1 MPSLLRRHILFEKRI
16 EWGEREKKRNEKV
29 CDRRGFSK
37 FCFQYYFVEE
47 HYENCLKRD
56 KPKYK
61 KRACLRKYDCY
72 DNRYGAFGRDRSV
85 FAIGGIDGEA
95 WEEICTPVWALHPVI
110 LVIFFA
116 LALCLLAISLSIT
129 FFSPLHLCGKPMQT
143 AYILYACVYA
153 LTYIWIP
160 LTYKATAFF
169 ASALTCAVCLVLLS
183 VLYPLVRR
191 VGKLPS
197 LCLLL
202 FSAWQGYLLCFSFA
216 LFVVN

>member
-1 MPSLLRRHILFEKRI
+1 MKERKRGMKRCALGADFQNFVFNI
-16 EWGEREKKRNEKV
+16 TLWRNIMKTASKEISRNIKKE
-29 CDRRGFSK
+29 
-37 FCFQYYFVEE
+37 
-47 HYENCLKRD
+47 L
-56 KPKYK
+56 
-61 KRACLRKYDCY
+61 ACVNMTVTIIAMVL
-72 DNRYGAFGRDRSV
+72 SV
-85 FAIGGIDGEA
+85 VTGVFFAIGGIDGEA

>member
-1 MPSLLRRHILFEKRI
+1 MKERKRGMKRCALGADFQNFVFNI
-16 EWGEREKKRNEKV
+16 TLWRNIMKTASKEISRNIKKE
-29 CDRRGFSK
+29 
-37 FCFQYYFVEE
+37 
-47 HYENCLKRD
+47 L
-56 KPKYK
+56 
-61 KRACLRKYDCY
+61 ACVNMTVTIIAMVL
-72 DNRYGAFGRDRSV
+72 SV
-85 FAIGGIDGEA
+85 VTGVFFAIGGIDGEA

-153 LTYIWIP
+153 LAYIWIP

>member
-1 MPSLLRRHILFEKRI
+1 MKRCALGADFQKFVFNI
-16 EWGEREKKRNEKV
+16 TLWRNIMKTASKEISRNIKKE
-29 CDRRGFSK
+29 
-37 FCFQYYFVEE
+37 
-47 HYENCLKRD
+47 L
-56 KPKYK
+56 
-61 KRACLRKYDCY
+61 ACVNMTVAIIAMVL
-72 DNRYGAFGRDRSV
+72 SV
-85 FAIGGIDGEA
+85 VTGVFFAIGGIDGEA

>member
-1 MPSLLRRHILFEKRI
+1 MKRCALDADFQKFVFNI
-16 EWGEREKKRNEKV
+16 TLWRNIMKTASKEISRNIKKE
-29 CDRRGFSK
+29 
-37 FCFQYYFVEE
+37 
-47 HYENCLKRD
+47 L
-56 KPKYK
+56 
-61 KRACLRKYDCY
+61 ACVNMTVTIIAMVL
-72 DNRYGAFGRDRSV
+72 SV
-85 FAIGGIDGEA
+85 VTGVFFAIGGIDGEA

-191 VGKLPS
+191 IGKLPS

>member
-1 MPSLLRRHILFEKRI
+1 MKERKRGMKRCAI
-16 EWGEREKKRNEKV
+16 GADFQNFVFNITLWRNIMKTASKEISRNIKKE
-29 CDRRGFSK
+29 
-37 FCFQYYFVEE
+37 
-47 HYENCLKRD
+47 L
-56 KPKYK
+56 
-61 KRACLRKYDCY
+61 ACVNMTVTIIAMVL
-72 DNRYGAFGRDRSV
+72 SV
-85 FAIGGIDGEA
+85 VTGVFFAIGGIDGEA

-153 LTYIWIP
+153 LAYIWIP

>member
-1 MPSLLRRHILFEKRI
+1 MKERKRGMKRCALGADFQNFVFNI
-16 EWGEREKKRNEKV
+16 TLWRNIMKTASKEISRNIKKE
-29 CDRRGFSK
+29 
-37 FCFQYYFVEE
+37 
-47 HYENCLKRD
+47 L
-56 KPKYK
+56 
-61 KRACLRKYDCY
+61 ACVNMTVTIIAMVL
-72 DNRYGAFGRDRSV
+72 SV
-85 FAIGGIDGEA
+85 VTGVFFAIGGIDGEA

-191 VGKLPS
+191 VGKLSS

>member
-1 MPSLLRRHILFEKRI
+1 MKTASKEISRNI
-16 EWGEREKKRNEKV
+16 KK
-29 CDRRGFSK
+29 
-37 FCFQYYFVEE
+37 E
-47 HYENCLKRD
+47 H
-56 KPKYK
+56 
-61 KRACLRKYDCY
+61 DCV
-72 DNRYGAFGRDRSV
+72 NMTVTIIAMVLSV
-85 FAIGGIDGEA
+85 VTGVFFAIGGIDGEA

>member
-1 MPSLLRRHILFEKRI
+1 MKERKRGMKRCALGADFQKFVFNI
-16 EWGEREKKRNEKV
+16 TLWRNIMKTASKEISRNIKKE
-29 CDRRGFSK
+29 
-37 FCFQYYFVEE
+37 
-47 HYENCLKRD
+47 L
-56 KPKYK
+56 
-61 KRACLRKYDCY
+61 ACVNMTVTIIAMVL
-72 DNRYGAFGRDRSV
+72 SV
-85 FAIGGIDGEA
+85 VTGVFFAIGGIDGEA

-110 LVIFFA
+110 LVMFFA

-153 LTYIWIP
+153 LAYIWIP

>member
-1 MPSLLRRHILFEKRI
+1 MKERKRGMKRCALGADFQKFVFNI
-16 EWGEREKKRNEKV
+16 TLWRNIMKTASKEISRNIKKE
-29 CDRRGFSK
+29 
-37 FCFQYYFVEE
+37 
-47 HYENCLKRD
+47 L
-56 KPKYK
+56 
-61 KRACLRKYDCY
+61 ACVNMTVTIIAMVL
-72 DNRYGAFGRDRSV
+72 SV
-85 FAIGGIDGEA
+85 VTGVFFAIGGIDGEA